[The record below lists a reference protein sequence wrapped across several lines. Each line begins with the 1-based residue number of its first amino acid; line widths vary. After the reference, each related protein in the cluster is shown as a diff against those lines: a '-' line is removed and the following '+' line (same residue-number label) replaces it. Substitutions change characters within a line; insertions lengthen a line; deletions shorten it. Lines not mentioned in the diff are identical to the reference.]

1 VNYIGP
7 SGTYTLAATQRT
19 IAVALSNALN
29 VYNNNTKTCN
39 NP

>member
-1 VNYIGP
+1 LLDR
-7 SGTYTLAATQRT
+7 GTGALGATQRT

-29 VYNNNTKTCN
+29 VYNNHTPKTCN